1 MRGRHAVA
9 IAVVA
14 FIVVGLTTLGSADD
28 KGDKDRKGPKGGRS
42 DFALF
47 DGTNPANVG
56 SGAVCG
62 LARKSDHPFT
72 LHVTVTNF
80 AAGAAG
86 SVRVIYADGDSVSY
100 PMAPNDKFQISL
112 IGGSKGGAD
121 HAIRIAGTE
130 GTQLVGQASI
140 LSEEG
145 GKVFCVSCDADS
157 AGDAACDAII
167 PDE

>member
-1 MRGRHAVA
+1 MKGRHAVA

-14 FIVVGLTTLGSADD
+14 LVVVGLTTSGSADD
-28 KGDKDRKGPKGGRS
+28 KDKGPKRLKGGKS

-62 LARKSDHPFT
+62 LVERSDHPFT
-72 LHVTVTNF
+72 LHVTVTNR
-80 AAGAAG
+80 GADG
-86 SVRVIYADGDSVSY
+86 FVRLKYADSDLVDY
-100 PMAPNDKFQISL
+100 PMAANDKFQISL

-121 HAIRIAGTE
+121 HAIRIVGTDE
-130 GTQLVGQASI
+130 TQLVGQASA
-140 LSEEG
+140 LANEG
-145 GKVFCVSCDADS
+145 GKVFCISCDADS
-157 AGDAACDAII
+157 AGDAGCDAII